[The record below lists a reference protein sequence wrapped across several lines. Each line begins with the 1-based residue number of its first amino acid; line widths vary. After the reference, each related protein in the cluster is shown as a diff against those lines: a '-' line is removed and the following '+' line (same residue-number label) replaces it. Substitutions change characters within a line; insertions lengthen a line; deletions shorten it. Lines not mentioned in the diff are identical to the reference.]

1 MARKT
6 YEGYEYLDSENQ
18 YTYPNSSVL
27 INKLGIT
34 DPIKAQRNEHL
45 LVTKRLSDLRIK
57 PIEIHSIKDVL
68 AVHHYLFQDLYSWAG
83 QYRTVNISKSGNAFM
98 PIQSFGASEIFL
110 NKLIENFHQS
120 AHSRSEVI
128 QQLAEILD
136 NLNYYHPFREGNGRT
151 QREVIRSLALSK
163 GYRAQIRVEAD
174 DDIYHLYMDGTVQGD
189 LEILKQLFDKI
200 LETKVL

>member
-18 YTYPNSSVL
+18 YTYPNSPVL

-83 QYRTVNISKSGNAFM
+83 QYRTVNISKSGNAFI

-174 DDIYHLYMDGTVQGD
+174 DAIYHLYMDGTVQGD

-200 LETKVL
+200 LKKL

>member
-200 LETKVL
+200 L

>member
-57 PIEIHSIKDVL
+57 PIEIRSIKDVL
-68 AVHHYLFQDLYSWAG
+68 AVHRYLFQDLYSWAG
-83 QYRTVNISKSGNAFM
+83 
-98 PIQSFGASEIFL
+98 
-110 NKLIENFHQS
+110 
-120 AHSRSEVI
+120 
-128 QQLAEILD
+128 
-136 NLNYYHPFREGNGRT
+136 
-151 QREVIRSLALSK
+151 
-163 GYRAQIRVEAD
+163 
-174 DDIYHLYMDGTVQGD
+174 
-189 LEILKQLFDKI
+189 
-200 LETKVL
+200 

>member
-34 DPIKAQRNEHL
+34 NPIKAQRNEHL

-200 LETKVL
+200 LEKL

>member
-45 LVTKRLSDLRIK
+45 LVTKRLSDLKIK
-57 PIEIHSIKDVL
+57 PIEIRSIKDVL

-200 LETKVL
+200 LEKL

>member
-57 PIEIHSIKDVL
+57 PIEIRSIKDVL
-68 AVHHYLFQDLYSWAG
+68 AVHRYLFQDLYSWAG
-83 QYRTVNISKSGNAFM
+83 QYRTVNISKSGNAFV

-174 DDIYHLYMDGTVQGD
+174 DTIYHLYMDGTVQGN

-200 LETKVL
+200 LEKL

>member
-1 MARKT
+1 MARKA

-34 DPIKAQRNEHL
+34 DPIKAQRKEHL

-57 PIEIHSIKDVL
+57 PIEIRSIKDVL

-83 QYRTVNISKSGNAFM
+83 QYRTVNISKSGAAFM

-200 LETKVL
+200 LEKL

>member
-1 MARKT
+1 MARKS

-34 DPIKAQRNEHL
+34 NPIKAQRNEHL
-45 LVTKRLSDLRIK
+45 LVTKRLSDLRIR
-57 PIEIHSIKDVL
+57 PIEIRSIKDVL
-68 AVHHYLFQDLYSWAG
+68 AVHRYLFQDLYSWAG
-83 QYRTVNISKSGNAFM
+83 QYRIVNISKSGNAFM
-98 PIQSFGASEIFL
+98 PIQSFGASEKYL

-174 DDIYHLYMDGTVQGD
+174 DAIYHLYMDGTVQGD

-200 LETKVL
+200 LEKL

>member
-57 PIEIHSIKDVL
+57 PIEIRSIKDVL

-200 LETKVL
+200 LEKL

>member
-1 MARKT
+1 MARKS

-45 LVTKRLSDLRIK
+45 LVTKRLSDLRIR
-57 PIEIHSIKDVL
+57 PIEIRSIKDVL
-68 AVHHYLFQDLYSWAG
+68 AVHRYLFQDLYSWAG
-83 QYRTVNISKSGNAFM
+83 QYRIVNISKSVNAFM
-98 PIQSFGASEIFL
+98 PIQSFGASEKYL

-163 GYRAQIRVEAD
+163 RYRAQIRVEAD
-174 DDIYHLYMDGTVQGD
+174 DAIYHLYMDGTVQGD

-200 LETKVL
+200 LEKL

>member
-1 MARKT
+1 MARKA

-45 LVTKRLSDLRIK
+45 LVTKRLSYLRIK
-57 PIEIHSIKDVL
+57 PIEIRSIKDVL

-174 DDIYHLYMDGTVQGD
+174 DAIYHLYMDGTVQGD

-200 LETKVL
+200 LEKL

>member
-1 MARKT
+1 MVRKA

-27 INKLGIT
+27 INKQGIT
-34 DPIKAQRNEHL
+34 DPEKAQRNEHL
-45 LVTKRLSDLRIK
+45 LVNKRLTDLRIR
-57 PIEIHSIKDVL
+57 PIEILSIKDVL
-68 AVHHYLFQDLYSWAG
+68 AVHRYLFQDLYEWAG

-98 PIQSFGASEIFL
+98 PIQSFGASETFL
-110 NKLIENFHQS
+110 NNLIAHYHET

-128 QQLAEILD
+128 EQLAKILD

-189 LEILKQLFDKI
+189 IEILKQLFDKI
-200 LETKVL
+200 LDEI

>member
-57 PIEIHSIKDVL
+57 PIEIRSIKDVL

-163 GYRAQIRVEAD
+163 GYRAQIRVESD
-174 DDIYHLYMDGTVQGD
+174 DAIYHLYMDGTVQGD

-200 LETKVL
+200 LEKL